1 LRLGLEFRVR
11 VGVIGVRLQLAFR
24 LRLGLG
30 SGTEA
35 GIVRRKGGKCST
47 FDRRI

>member
-1 LRLGLEFRVR
+1 LEFRVR